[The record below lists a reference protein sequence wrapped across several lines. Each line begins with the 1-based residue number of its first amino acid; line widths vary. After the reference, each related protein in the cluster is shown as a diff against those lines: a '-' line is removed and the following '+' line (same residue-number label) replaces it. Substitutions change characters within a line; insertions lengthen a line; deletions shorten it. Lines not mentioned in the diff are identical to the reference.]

1 MTTTCPPCRRLDDLP
16 LWRLLVA
23 LADAEREAGP
33 DSETARVLTRA
44 VREKLRQET
53 TEPPA
58 RREVT
63 P

>member
-1 MTTTCPPCRRLDDLP
+1 
-16 LWRLLVA
+16 LLVA